1 MDYAIF
7 IINNAEIILRISIM
21 QYNLQLDRDADAEI
35 VVKQLTSVAK
45 NAKLPLT
52 LYGQGRP
59 NYGQELQNNFF
70 YLLENFCG
78 EDAPL
83 NPAVGMLWYD
93 SALKYLKLFT
103 GESYPRGPWLKVDY
117 TPSLASSAPPLSSAN
132 KITWTVVDFA
142 ETSANT
148 GIVVGKLTATLS
160 GTTFKTTLVNGTDY
174 NITNVPTGLIP
185 KVDVTSSTVEI
196 SFTGSS
202 PLFNM
207 NTTIFKVSF
216 NISAFTGLTGNI
228 ADMVSSPSYDA
239 TITFIP
245 PPAIVPKII
254 NSFDRLTHIALKDFV
269 NNVYDIFIDTYN
281 YGSYIVYDST
291 KTVKSTGSL
300 ITLNNALGNY
310 ACTNIPN
317 SLIVSSDYMSFSQ
330 IMTLPPKNIGITE
343 YKLVKYIV
351 NVDGSLSPSI
361 DTSLSDITIT
371 ANTKKI
377 DDTGYIVDTIA
388 NGNNAQQ
395 VKIYDS
401 VAKTTTTYPTNAL
414 SSSNITILDTPNDG
428 YNLQKQ
434 IFISKNTN
442 YDINFY
448 GVNLAGDQ
456 ITYNLSNNGSLILN
470 NTFPIHFKSN
480 SRISQN
486 QVCFTIMDVELRCHA
501 ISSTGTSV
509 TGLTSNIG
517 TSIDKPT
524 SVTDERVPTPTLS
537 ATVILDVIY
546 CGKITN
552 TTDEL
557 YLLLTMNNNKKLAQ
571 TYTYSLINVKNT
583 ITGVS
588 DISAILAGS
597 PLSGIQSITY
607 PAASSTATLYKLY
620 YNYVTGQSGRFFNE

>member
-83 NPAVGMLWYD
+83 NPAVGMVWYD
-93 SALKYLKLFT
+93 SALKYLKLYT
-103 GESYPRGPWLKVDY
+103 GESYPRGPWVKVVY
-117 TPSLASSAPPLSSAN
+117 TPTLISSAPPLSATN
-132 KITWTVVDFA
+132 KITWTSIDFV
-142 ETSANT
+142 ETSTNT
-148 GIVVGKLTATLS
+148 GIVVGKLTATLT
-160 GTTFKTTLVNGTDY
+160 GTTFKSTLVNGTDL
-174 NITNVPTGLIP
+174 NITNVPPGLTP
-185 KVDVTSSTVEI
+185 QVTTTSSTVEI
-196 SFTGSS
+196 SFNGAS
-202 PLFNM
+202 PLFAM
-207 NTTIFKVSF
+207 NTTIIKVSF
-216 NISAFTGLTGNI
+216 NISAFVGLTGNV
-228 ADMVSSPSYDA
+228 ADMVSNPTYDA
-239 TITFIP
+239 TITFVP
-245 PPAIVPKII
+245 QSTIVPKIV
-254 NSFDRLTHIALKDFV
+254 NSFERLTHIALKDFV

-281 YGSYIVYDST
+281 YGSYIVYDSS
-291 KTVKSTGSL
+291 KTVMSTGSL
-300 ITLNNALGNY
+300 ITLNNTLGAY
-310 ACTNIPN
+310 ACMSIPN
-317 SLIVSSDYMSFSQ
+317 DLVISSDYLSFSQ
-330 IMTLPPKNIGITE
+330 IMPLFPKNVGATD

-351 NVDGSLSPSI
+351 NTDGTLTASI

-395 VKIYDS
+395 VKIYNS

-434 IFISKNTN
+434 NFISKNTT

-456 ITYNLSNNGSLILN
+456 ITYNLSNKGSLILN

-480 SRISQN
+480 SRISPN
-486 QVCFTIMDVELRCHA
+486 QLCFTIMDVELRCHA
-501 ISSTGTSV
+501 ISPTGTVV

-524 SVTDERVPTPTLS
+524 SVADERVPTPTLS
-537 ATVILDVIY
+537 TTVILDVIY
-546 CGKITN
+546 CGGITN
-552 TTDEL
+552 TTDDM
-557 YLLLTMNNNKKLAQ
+557 YMLLTMNNNKKLTQ

-583 ITGVS
+583 ITSAS
-588 DISAILAGS
+588 DISAIIAGI
-597 PLSGIQSITY
+597 PITGIQSITY
-607 PAASSTATLYKLY
+607 PAASATATLHKLY
-620 YNYVTGQSGRFFNE
+620 YNQITGQSGRFSHE